1 MVPWLFQ
8 GIGVLLGAKWAYVV
22 LGWGGYWGWDPVE
35 NASLM
40 PWLTATA
47 FLHSVIMQERKGMMK
62 IWNMVLILSTF
73 LLCIF
78 GTFLT
83 RSGIVSSV
91 HAFAQSPIG
100 PFFSSFLF
108 ILIGS
113 CLYLLLTR
121 LDALKSENRL
131 DSVVSRESSFL
142 FNNLALLGSMFAVLW
157 GTIFPIISEFFQN
170 EKRTV
175 SAPFYNKVQVP
186 IGLFLLFLTG
196 VGPLL
201 AWRKTSV
208 QSLKRNFTMPTLAA
222 VFAGILFL
230 IFGMRNFYSFVC
242 LVLCVFVAC
251 TILAEFHRG
260 AVARRRQGESY
271 AQALWILTFRN
282 TRRYGGYVVH
292 MGMVFLFVGFAGS
305 GFNREVQKEMVKGD
319 KVEIGGYTLK
329 LQDIKETE
337 NANFV
342 SEVGIIKVYRDG
354 KEIKTLKPERRF
366 YRSSEQATTE
376 VALRS
381 TLKEDL
387 YVVLG
392 FNQDG
397 SRAIIHV
404 FLNPLVAWVWLGAF
418 VFMVGTLICLLPDR
432 HEKTLR
438 KEQEVKL
445 DVKELLIKA

>member
-1 MVPWLFQ
+1 
-8 GIGVLLGAKWAYVV
+8 
-22 LGWGGYWGWDPVE
+22 
-35 NASLM
+35 
-40 PWLTATA
+40 
-47 FLHSVIMQERKGMMK
+47 
-62 IWNMVLILSTF
+62 
-73 LLCIF
+73 
-78 GTFLT
+78 
-83 RSGIVSSV
+83 
-91 HAFAQSPIG
+91 
-100 PFFSSFLF
+100 
-108 ILIGS
+108 
-113 CLYLLLTR
+113 
-121 LDALKSENRL
+121 
-131 DSVVSRESSFL
+131 
-142 FNNLALLGSMFAVLW
+142 
-157 GTIFPIISEFFQN
+157 
-170 EKRTV
+170 
-175 SAPFYNKVQVP
+175 
-186 IGLFLLFLTG
+186 
-196 VGPLL
+196 
-201 AWRKTSV
+201 
-208 QSLKRNFTMPTLAA
+208 
-222 VFAGILFL
+222 
-230 IFGMRNFYSFVC
+230 
-242 LVLCVFVAC
+242 VAC

-260 AVARRRQGESY
+260 ALARRRQGESY

-329 LQDIKETE
+329 LQDLKETE
-337 NANFV
+337 NANYI
-342 SEVGIIKVYRDG
+342 SEVGIVKVYRDG

-397 SRAIIHV
+397 SRAIIHA
-404 FLNPLVAWVWLGAF
+404 FLNPLVAWIWLGTF